1 MINFCFMVKRSF
13 LLLTT
18 IVECSFRFK
27 MIYIHGQFYTPVI
40 GVECSFRFKMIYI
53 FYISIRAQRSWM
65 YLSLLD
71 DLHRKGR
78 QHPTLGRWM
87 YPSFL
92 DDLHHND

>member
-1 MINFCFMVKRSF
+1 MINFCFMVKKSF

-18 IVECSFRFK
+18 I
-27 MIYIHGQFYTPVI
+27 
-40 GVECSFRFKMIYI
+40 VECSFRFKMIYI

-87 YPSFL
+87 YLSFL

>member
-1 MINFCFMVKRSF
+1 MINFCFMVKKSF

-18 IVECSFRFK
+18 I
-27 MIYIHGQFYTPVI
+27 
-40 GVECSFRFKMIYI
+40 VECSFRFKMIYI

-87 YPSFL
+87 YLSFL
-92 DDLHHND
+92 DDLHRYFLKDDAVRLDIPLF

>member
-1 MINFCFMVKRSF
+1 MVKKSF

-18 IVECSFRFK
+18 I
-27 MIYIHGQFYTPVI
+27 
-40 GVECSFRFKMIYI
+40 VECSFRFKMIYI

-87 YPSFL
+87 YLSFL

>member
-1 MINFCFMVKRSF
+1 MINFCFMVKKSF

-18 IVECSFRFK
+18 I
-27 MIYIHGQFYTPVI
+27 
-40 GVECSFRFKMIYI
+40 VECSFRFKMIYI

-65 YLSLLD
+65 YLSFLD

-87 YPSFL
+87 YLSFL

>member
-18 IVECSFRFK
+18 I
-27 MIYIHGQFYTPVI
+27 
-40 GVECSFRFKMIYI
+40 VECSFRFKMIYI

-87 YPSFL
+87 YLSFL

>member
-18 IVECSFRFK
+18 I
-27 MIYIHGQFYTPVI
+27 
-40 GVECSFRFKMIYI
+40 VECSFRFKMIYI

>member
-18 IVECSFRFK
+18 I
-27 MIYIHGQFYTPVI
+27 
-40 GVECSFRFKMIYI
+40 VECSFRFKMIYI

-71 DLHRKGR
+71 DLH
-78 QHPTLGRWM
+78 QHTRHGVACRRWM
-87 YPSFL
+87 YLSFL
-92 DDLHHND
+92 DDLHRYFLKDDAVRLDIPLF